1 VIAPDGTIKDILR
14 KVKPAQHDD
23 LVLAAIGQS

>member
-1 VIAPDGTIKDILR
+1 VVDADGTVTDVLR

-23 LVLAAIGQS
+23 LVLGALGD

>member
-1 VIAPDGTIKDILR
+1 VSGRNRVPSTDVLR

-23 LVLAAIGQS
+23 LVLGALG